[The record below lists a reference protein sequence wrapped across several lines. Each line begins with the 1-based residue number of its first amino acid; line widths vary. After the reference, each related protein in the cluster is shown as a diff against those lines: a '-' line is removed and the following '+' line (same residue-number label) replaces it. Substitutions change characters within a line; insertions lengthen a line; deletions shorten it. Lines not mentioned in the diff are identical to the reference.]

1 MKKEVLLTES
11 GLRSLRRNI
20 SDCTIEDFSFQDDGK
35 TLVIHFDDDS
45 KVLIET
51 DNIKNIALV
60 FQQWNL
66 SFILQEDS
74 IYE

>member
-1 MKKEVLLTES
+1 MKKEVVLSES

-45 KVLIET
+45 KLLIET
-51 DNIKNIALV
+51 DNIKNIAIV
-60 FQQWNL
+60 F
-66 SFILQEDS
+66 
-74 IYE
+74 